1 MRVIFWLILIVTLS
15 SGCKPKQNAVTPKP
29 VSSAPAPTG
38 DEIAAKNQAFNNVV
52 ISFYSKGQGVNAKAV
67 ETIENFL
74 KEYPLK
80 VHHDI
85 PYNKISWGREG
96 EIDFCISLA
105 ELKGEDRRIF
115 VEKIRELIKQFEL
128 INFFENHPCRELK

>member
-1 MRVIFWLILIVTLS
+1 MRTILLLTLAATLS
-15 SGCKPKQNAVTPKP
+15 FSCKPKEKAASPKP
-29 VSSAPAPTG
+29 AAAAPAPTS
-38 DEIAAKNQAFNNVV
+38 DEIAAKNLAYNNVV
-52 ISFYSKGQGVNAKAV
+52 ISFYSKGEGVNTKAV

-74 KEYPLK
+74 KVYSAK
-80 VHHDI
+80 VNNAI
-85 PYNKISWGREG
+85 SYNKITWGREG

-115 VEKIRELIKQFEL
+115 VDKIRELVRQFEL